1 MTVNDPAQ
9 AGAMASDI
17 QKGAEDTADK
27 TKSSVASAVQ
37 HAADS
42 VKHAAE
48 ATAKS
53 VTNMVQGKE
62 TPSQ

>member
-1 MTVNDPAQ
+1 
-9 AGAMASDI
+9 MASDI